1 MRISGGKA
9 RGIPLRVGKTIGLR
23 PASEANRERLFSSIG
38 EKIINCMVLD
48 LFAGSGSYG
57 LEALSRG
64 AKSVTFVEK
73 NRSVIKDLK
82 INTANTL
89 KSAQLESMA
98 AKIETRDVLEF
109 LKNKSTEAY
118 DIIFLDP
125 PYSELSKIVQP
136 LFERLHKFTHSN
148 TIVVHECPAGAF
160 EERPGWK
167 LIKNLG
173 KASKGSPVYHFFEPV
188 ITNP

>member
-9 RGIPLRVGKTIGLR
+9 RGIPLRVGKTVGLR

-38 EKIINCMVLD
+38 EKITNCMILD

-64 AKSVTFVEK
+64 AKSATFVEK

-82 INTANTL
+82 INAANTL

-98 AKIETRDVLEF
+98 AKIR
-109 LKNKSTEAY
+109 
-118 DIIFLDP
+118 
-125 PYSELSKIVQP
+125 
-136 LFERLHKFTHSN
+136 
-148 TIVVHECPAGAF
+148 
-160 EERPGWK
+160 K
-167 LIKNLG
+167 L
-173 KASKGSPVYHFFEPV
+173 V
-188 ITNP
+188 

>member
-1 MRISGGKA
+1 MKPIGK
-9 RGIPLRVGKTIGLR
+9 G
-23 PASEANRERLFSSIG
+23 SFSSIG

-82 INTANTL
+82 INAANTL

-98 AKIETRDVLEF
+98 AKIEARDVLEF

-118 DIIFLDP
+118 DIIFLDHP
-125 PYSELSKIVQP
+125 TRSCPK
-136 LFERLHKFTHSN
+136 LFSLY
-148 TIVVHECPAGAF
+148 
-160 EERPGWK
+160 
-167 LIKNLG
+167 
-173 KASKGSPVYHFFEPV
+173 SKGCINSPTRTRLWFTSVQQEHSKKDLDG
-188 ITNP
+188 N

>member
-38 EKIINCMVLD
+38 EKITNCMVLD

-64 AKSVTFVEK
+64 AKSATFVEK

-82 INTANTL
+82 INAANTL

-98 AKIETRDVLEF
+98 AKIEARDVLEF
-109 LKNKSTEAY
+109 LKNKSTEEY

-125 PYSELSKIVQP
+125 PYSELSKIAQP
-136 LFERLHKFTHSN
+136 LFERLHKFTHTNS
-148 TIVVHECPAGAF
+148 IVVHECPAGAF
-160 EERPGWK
+160 EERFGWK